1 MTRISVVTG
10 AGSGIGRATVQL
22 LRSRGEQVIGVDLRG
37 ADILADLSTN
47 EGVTAMANA
56 VAQAAGG
63 PIDAVYAVAGL
74 AEDTEATIAINFFGM
89 TATLTQLRPLL
100 LGSPAPRA
108 VGVAS
113 MASLFPVDDPLL
125 AALAAEDRP
134 AALARARQ
142 LVGQG
147 LIYGTSKQAF
157 AKWVRRQAATADWAG
172 ASIPLNAVA
181 PGIIRTAMTAGL
193 MATDQATEQLLQQVP
208 MPLNGVAEP
217 EAVAELLAWLGS
229 PANTH
234 LCGQVVFIDGGS
246 DVVIRGDAVW

>member
-1 MTRISVVTG
+1 MTRFSVVTG
-10 AGSGIGRATVQL
+10 AASGIGRATVQL

-47 EGVTAMANA
+47 EGVTAMVDA
-56 VAQAAGG
+56 VAQASGG
-63 PIDAVYAVAGL
+63 TIDAVYAVAGL
-74 AEDTEATIAINFFGM
+74 AEDSEATIAINFFGM

-108 VGVAS
+108 VGVSS
-113 MASLFPVDDPLL
+113 MASLFPVDDQLL
-125 AALAAEDRP
+125 AAMAAEDRP
-134 AALARARQ
+134 AALARARH

-157 AKWVRRQAATADWAG
+157 SRWVRRQAATADWAG

-181 PGIIRTAMTAGL
+181 PGIIRTAMTADL
-193 MATDQATEQLLQQVP
+193 MTTAQATDELLQRVP
-208 MPLNGVAEP
+208 MPLNGVAEA

-229 PANTH
+229 VANTH
-234 LCGQVVFIDGGS
+234 LCGQIVFIDGGS
-246 DVVIRGDAVW
+246 DVVLREDTVW